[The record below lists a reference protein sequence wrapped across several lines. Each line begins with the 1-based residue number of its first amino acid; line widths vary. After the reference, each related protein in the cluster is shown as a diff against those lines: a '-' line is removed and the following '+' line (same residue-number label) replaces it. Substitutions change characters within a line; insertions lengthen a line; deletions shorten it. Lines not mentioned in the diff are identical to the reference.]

1 MSWVICNRRIA
12 ARIKGKVHK
21 IVVGTAMKFENS
33 DTEKKT
39 GDKADVKDG
48 RI

>member
-1 MSWVICNRRIA
+1 MICNRRIA
-12 ARIKGKVHK
+12 ARKKGKVHK

-39 GDKADVKDG
+39 GDRANVKDG